1 MIEKVTI
8 NLEKLVDTAP
18 IVKITWIDAQASS
31 SWEKPKVDLAKC
43 ISVGFLVSE
52 DEEGICLAGT
62 ISDDMCNNSISIPK
76 KWIIQEEIAKPYEA
90 TKRQSKRTKSAKVG
104 TRRSTKKVSAVRSR
118 RR

>member
-8 NLEKLVDTAP
+8 NLEKLADTAP

-43 ISVGFLVSE
+43 ITVGFLVSE

-62 ISDDMCNNSISIPK
+62 ISDDMCNNSMSIPK
-76 KWIIQEEIAKPYEA
+76 KWIIQEEVAKPNETA
-90 TKRQSKRTKSAKVG
+90 KRQSKRKKSTKVG
-104 TRRSTKKVSAVRSR
+104 TRRATKKISAIRSR
-118 RR
+118 